1 LQLVSCVN
9 HERAACP
16 RNVATGFVIIISSLS
31 LRTPIATRV
40 AENGLSQRFVF
51 RKKRKSR
58 QTSCRKLG
66 LTGFHAIDL
75 LHGQFSGHGP
85 VLDPFAGVTAR
96 IMPPISLISPKEKR
110 QFSARATPRAFAA
123 AFSFF
128 GRVAVAR
135 CIARH
140 RFRVTEYT
148 VRYKFFISPK
158 PSFPPRNS
166 PV

>member
-1 LQLVSCVN
+1 V
-9 HERAACP
+9 
-16 RNVATGFVIIISSLS
+16 TGFVIIISSLS
-31 LRTPIATRV
+31 LRTPIAARV

-96 IMPPISLISPKEKR
+96 IMPPISLISPRKTAIFRK
-110 QFSARATPRAFAA
+110 SDAARLRR
-123 AFSFF
+123 
-128 GRVAVAR
+128 RVFILRAR
-135 CIARH
+135 CGRAVYRASSIS
-140 RFRVTEYT
+140 
-148 VRYKFFISPK
+148 RYRIYGAL
-158 PSFPPRNS
+158 
-166 PV
+166 